1 MNISNIKNATH
12 WLEVLQTTQKSQT
25 AIMRLSPG
33 KTSSDKKNSHKKSDQ
48 ILLLLEGELEAEV
61 GDEKSHLRAG
71 DICLVPAGMPH
82 RFENQGTLRA
92 VTFNVYSPP
101 EYSADEKG

>member
-12 WLEVLQTTQKSQT
+12 WFEVLQTTQKSQT

-33 KTSSDKKNSHKKSDQ
+33 EDSSAQKNSHKESDQ
-48 ILLLLEGELEAEV
+48 ILLLLEGELQAEV

-71 DICLVPAGMPH
+71 DICLVPAGTPH
-82 RFENQGTLRA
+82 RFENQGNHRV

-101 EYSADEKG
+101 EYASNEKG